1 MKPLGNPP
9 EIWRALVQAVTEAK
23 TPDALARVTVIAPT
37 LHSARDVMSFLALHS
52 PDGSGFVNVEVT
64 TLIQWA
70 RKVSQTFPTFLTRS
84 EATALH
90 REGAVRK
97 VLSQDPGVFVDLR
110 DSSHTIE
117 ALARSV
123 NTLEGISVPPEALKI
138 STLAS
143 EVHRIHGEVAG
154 ILRAAFYSQ
163 PEVMETTNKWLR
175 ETDPDLGAMILFLL
189 EDPLHPLESALY
201 ESLRQHRNTTV
212 IEWVP
217 DPENTIVDAV
227 RVVTA
232 PDPEEEARTIARLVV
247 GALDDGVPGHR
258 ILVALAAEDPYR
270 VLIHRAFDDAGVH
283 VAGSAPRQ
291 LADQAISHHLLEFL
305 KLRVSNPIDPV
316 AVLDALASG
325 ALETS
330 GRDLPS
336 RSAIERTY
344 RRLRFSSEDEYDPID
359 PDDPDFRELEIRD
372 KFLGYI
378 AEIEAGIEKIHA
390 CQNWQDVSIVLVKF
404 LKEFFEPKGKKARI
418 KDRLGV
424 SLKERFE
431 DLMALPLELGLLD
444 NVAPSPDPASIV
456 AKLEHLIGASRKN
469 RERIG
474 HGVSVAT
481 IEECLGR
488 DIDLAIVCGV
498 AEGFAPP
505 RFAPDPL
512 IPEEFIEALG
522 AGLASPIVRAQR
534 RKDHFFHV
542 LQSAQSEAIV
552 TVPRGDLRGAGERVP
567 SRWLAARM
575 SNEGT
580 INNAE
585 HVPSQRRGYSHGAP
599 GAARRASNPR
609 ERRIREGMTT
619 GKIGFA
625 NSDRPLMTTDFD
637 QSLQLISDRQAKRF
651 SRFNGNLSAHS
662 AEALLPDR
670 QFSPTSLERYVT
682 WPLSFFLVDVLDA
695 KPLDELV
702 LSSEMDALHRGTLI
716 HKVLERFLLKAIDD
730 GTTPPFQ
737 YLRELL
743 QEESSKLKDSY
754 GTFWVQVFFDRA
766 VKDIGTE
773 LEGWFEEH
781 VRRVESGW
789 QVKEAEKVFGNPP
802 LKTGIVDSAVAV
814 ELDGGGQIL
823 FKGQVDRI
831 DMSSEGQI
839 QVIDYKAG
847 SRISLEKLESN
858 PPSLGRTKFQLGVY
872 GLFAQSLDMSQA
884 SDKTALASYWFTKY
898 SAEVNS
904 EGDPAC
910 YVTISLEETILDE
923 FQDDIRA
930 VVSLIQDGLFPPK
943 APEFGF
949 DRYTDL
955 QSQETVGDLWS
966 GMKDS
971 PSLARFR
978 EVFGLDEEESE

>member
-1 MKPLGNPP
+1 MEPLSKPLGV
-9 EIWRALVQAVTEAK
+9 WGLLVQAVTEAK
-23 TPDALARVTVIAPT
+23 AADPLAQVTVIAPT
-37 LHSARDVMSFLALHS
+37 LHSARDVMSFLAQHS
-52 PDGSGFVNVEVT
+52 PEGFGFVNVEVT
-64 TLIQWA
+64 TLVQWA
-70 RKVSQTFPTFLTRS
+70 KRISQTFPTFLTRS
-84 EATALH
+84 ETKALH

-97 VLSQDPGVFVDLR
+97 VLSKNPGVFVDLR
-110 DSSHTIE
+110 DSPHTIE

-123 NTLEGISVPPEALKI
+123 HTLEGISVPPEALKI

-143 EVHRIHGEVAG
+143 EVHRIHDDVAG
-154 ILRAAFYSQ
+154 ILHPAFFSQ
-163 PEVMETTNKWLR
+163 PEVIEATDTWLR
-175 ETDPDLGAMILFLL
+175 KADPDLGTVILFLL

-201 ESLRQHRNTTV
+201 KSLREHRNTTT
-212 IEWVP
+212 IEWFA
-217 DPENTIVDAV
+217 DAENTIANAV
-227 RVVTA
+227 RIITA

-247 GALDDGVPGHR
+247 AALDDGIPGHR
-258 ILVALAAEDPYR
+258 ILIAMAAEDPYR
-270 VLIHRAFDDAGVH
+270 VLIHRALDDAGVQ
-283 VAGSAPRQ
+283 VAGLAPRQ
-291 LADQAISHHLLEFL
+291 LVDQAISHHLLQFL
-305 KLRVSNPIDPV
+305 KLRVDHPIDPV
-316 AVLDALASG
+316 TVLDALASG

-330 GRDLPS
+330 GRNLPS
-336 RSAIERTY
+336 RPKIERAY
-344 RRLRFSSEDEYDPID
+344 RKLRFSSEEDYDPID
-359 PDDPDFRELEIRD
+359 PNDPDFRELEIRD

-378 AEIEAGIEKIHA
+378 AEIEAVIEEIYA
-390 CQNWQDVSIVLVKF
+390 CQNWQDVSILLVRF
-404 LKEFFEPKGKKARI
+404 LKEFCEPKGRKAKI

-431 DLMALPLELGLLD
+431 DLMALPPELGLLD
-444 NVAPSPDPASIV
+444 DIAPTPDPVSIV
-456 AKLEHLIGASRKN
+456 AKLEHLIRASRKN

-488 DIDLAIVCGV
+488 EIDIAIVCGV

-534 RKDHFFHV
+534 RKEHFFQV
-542 LQSAQSEAIV
+542 LQSAQSGAVV
-552 TVPRGDLRGAGERVP
+552 TIPRGDLRGAGERVP

-599 GAARRASNPR
+599 GVARRASNRR
-609 ERRIREGMTT
+609 ERRIREGMTA

-625 NSDRPLMTTDFD
+625 DSDRPLMASDFD
-637 QSLQLISDRQAKRF
+637 QSLQLISDRQAKLF

-662 AEALLPDR
+662 GEGLLPDR
-670 QFSPTSLERYVT
+670 EISPTSLERYVT
-682 WPLSFFLVDVLDA
+682 WPLSFFLVDVLEA
-695 KPLDELV
+695 RPLNELI
-702 LSSEMDALHRGTLI
+702 LSSEMDDLHRGTLI
-716 HKVLERFLLKAIDD
+716 HKVLERFLLEAID
-730 GTTPPFQ
+730 GGATPPFE
-737 YLRELL
+737 YLSALL

-766 VKDIGTE
+766 VKEIATE

-789 QVKEAEKVFGNPP
+789 QVKEAEKVFGGPP
-802 LKTGIVDSAVAV
+802 LKTGIVDSAVSV
-814 ELDGGGQIL
+814 ELDDGGKIL

-831 DMSSEGQI
+831 DISADGQI

-847 SRISLEKLESN
+847 SRTSLQKLEGN

-872 GLFAQSLDMSQA
+872 GVFAQSLEMAQA
-884 SDKTALASYWFTKY
+884 SGKTALASYWFTKY
-898 SAEVNS
+898 SDEVNS
-904 EGDPAC
+904 EGEPAC
-910 YVTISLEETILDE
+910 YVTISLEETIVDE
-923 FQDDIRA
+923 LKDDIRA
-930 VVSLIQDGLFPPK
+930 VVGLIQEGLFPPN

-955 QSQETVGDLWS
+955 QGQETVSDLWS

-978 EVFGLDEEESE
+978 EVFRLDEEDSE

>member
-1 MKPLGNPP
+1 MWG
-9 EIWRALVQAVTEAK
+9 ALAQAVTEAK
-23 TPDALARVTVIAPT
+23 AADPLARVTVVAPT
-37 LHSARDVMSFLALHS
+37 LHSARDVMSFLAHHS
-52 PDGSGFVNVEVT
+52 PEGFGFVNVEAT
-64 TLIQWA
+64 TLVQWA

-84 EATALH
+84 EAKALH
-90 REGAVRK
+90 REGAVRN
-97 VLSQDPGVFVDLR
+97 VLSQKPGVFLDLR

-117 ALARSV
+117 ALAGSV
-123 NTLEGISVPPEALKI
+123 HTLEGISVPPEALEI
-138 STLAS
+138 SSLAS
-143 EVHRIHGEVAG
+143 EVHRIHGDVAA
-154 ILRAAFYSQ
+154 ILRPTFYSQ
-163 PEVMETTNKWLR
+163 PEVIEATDRWLR
-175 ETDPDLGAMILFLL
+175 EADPDLGAMILFLL

-201 ESLRQHRNTTV
+201 ESLREHRHTSV
-212 IEWVP
+212 IDWA
-217 DPENTIVDAV
+217 PEPEKTIANAV
-227 RVVTA
+227 RIVTA

-258 ILVALAAEDPYR
+258 ILVAMAAEDPYR
-270 VLIHRAFDDAGVH
+270 VLIHRALDDAGVQ

-291 LADQAISHHLLEFL
+291 LVDQAISHHLLQIL
-305 KLRVSNPIDPV
+305 KLRVDNPIDPV
-316 AVLDALASG
+316 TVLDALASG

-336 RSAIERTY
+336 RPAIERAY
-344 RRLRFSSEDEYDPID
+344 RKLRFSSEDEYDPID
-359 PDDPDFRELEIRD
+359 PNDPDFRELEIRD

-390 CQNWQDVSIVLVKF
+390 SKNWQDVAIMLVKF
-404 LKEFFEPKGKKARI
+404 LKEFCEPKGRNAKI

-431 DLMALPLELGLLD
+431 DLVALPPELGLLN
-444 NVAPSPDPASIV
+444 NVAPPPDPASVV
-456 AKLEHLIGASRKN
+456 AKLEHLIRTSRKN

-488 DIDLAIVCGV
+488 DIDIAMVCGV

-534 RKDHFFHV
+534 LKNHFFQV

-552 TVPRGDLRGAGERVP
+552 TIPRGDLRGAGERVP

-580 INNAE
+580 IDNAE
-585 HVPSQRRGYSHGAP
+585 HVPSQRRGYSYGAP
-599 GAARRASNPR
+599 GVARKASNRR
-609 ERRIREGMTT
+609 ERRIREGITT
-619 GKIGFA
+619 GKISFA
-625 NSDRPLMTTDFD
+625 NSDRPLMSTDFD
-637 QSLQLISDRQAKRF
+637 QSLQLISDRQAKLF
-651 SRFNGNLSAHS
+651 SRFNGNLSTHS
-662 AEALLPDR
+662 SEGLLPDR
-670 QFSPTSLERYVT
+670 QFSPTSLERYVA
-682 WPLSFFLVDVLDA
+682 WPLSFFLVDVLGA
-695 KPLDELV
+695 KPLDELI
-702 LSSEMDALHRGTLI
+702 LSSEMDALHRGNLI
-716 HKVLERFLLKAIDD
+716 HKVLERFLLRAIDV
-730 GTTPPFQ
+730 GATPPCE

-766 VKDIGTE
+766 VKDIATE
-773 LEGWFEEH
+773 LEGWFKEH

-789 QVKEAEKVFGNPP
+789 QVREAEKVFGSPP
-802 LKTGIVDSAVAV
+802 LKTGIVDSAVSV
-814 ELDGGGQIL
+814 DLDGGDQIF

-831 DMSSEGQI
+831 DMSSAGQI
-839 QVIDYKAG
+839 QVVDYKAG
-847 SRISLEKLESN
+847 SRASLEKLESN

-872 GLFAQSLDMSQA
+872 GLFAQSLKMGQA
-884 SDKTALASYWFTKY
+884 ANETPLASYWFTKY
-898 SAEVNS
+898 SDEVDS

-910 YVTISLEETILDE
+910 YVTISLDEASLDE

-930 VVSLIQDGLFPPK
+930 VVSLIQDGLFPPN

-955 QSQETVGDLWS
+955 QGQETVSDLWS

-971 PSLARFR
+971 PSLAKFR
-978 EVFGLDEEESE
+978 EVFGLDEEDSE